1 MHVQKNTVV
10 GIHYT
15 IVTDELEEVFSNLDF
30 EPELYVH
37 GAISIFPKVA
47 KALEGHMVNDTVE
60 VTLSPQYAYGAINEK
75 LIQSFPID
83 LFDKV
88 EDFEIGTWIQIPG
101 GNEAKLLQK
110 NQDNLVVDANHPL
123 AGVHL
128 HYNIKI
134 VSIRPATPI
143 EIERGLTE
151 SILKSC
157 DGSPNCC

>member
-15 IVTDELEEVFSNLDF
+15 IVTDEQEEVFSNLDF

-88 EDFEIGTWIQIPG
+88 EDFEIGAWIQIPG

>member
-1 MHVQKNTVV
+1 MQVQKDTVV

-15 IVTDELEEVFSNLDF
+15 IVTDEQEEVFSNLDF

-60 VTLSPQYAYGAINEK
+60 VTLPPQYAYGAINEK

-128 HYNIKI
+128 YYNIKI

>member
-1 MHVQKNTVV
+1 MQVQKDTVV

-15 IVTDELEEVFSNLDF
+15 IVTDEQEEVFSNLDF

-60 VTLSPQYAYGAINEK
+60 VTLPPQYAYGAINEK

-134 VSIRPATPI
+134 VSIRPATPL

>member
-1 MHVQKNTVV
+1 MQVQKDTVV

-15 IVTDELEEVFSNLDF
+15 IVTDEQEEVFSNLDF

-60 VTLSPQYAYGAINEK
+60 VTLPPQYAYGAINEK

-101 GNEAKLLQK
+101 GNDAKLIQK
-110 NQDNLVVDANHPL
+110 NQDNIIVDANHPL
-123 AGVHL
+123 SGAHL
-128 HYNIKI
+128 HYKIKI

-143 EIERGLTE
+143 EIEKGLTE
-151 SILKSC
+151 NIIKSC